1 MQIEASARTGWL
13 SYRSGIMYI
22 KSTWID
28 GELLDA
34 DKMNHIESGIYNNSV
49 TQTTVDGNVASFKNA
64 DGVTLFTLNIG
75 G

>member
-1 MQIEASARTGWL
+1 
-13 SYRSGIMYI
+13 MYI